1 MERVI
6 CIAIGYLFG
15 LFQSGYLYGK
25 TKNMD
30 IRQHG
35 SGNAGSTN
43 VLRVLG
49 IKAGAMVFLGDFFKA
64 VLALTLVRF
73 LFSDAMMGKDLLAM
87 YAGLGVTL
95 GHNFPFYLGF
105 KGGKGIASMSGIFT
119 AMDIRIA
126 VVCLLI
132 FSATVALTRYV
143 SLGSILISM
152 AFCGMLIFFGSQGCY
167 AVAPEN
173 LTELYV
179 LVTILMCMAI
189 WRHRANIRRL
199 LSGTENKVG
208 SKKKT

>member
-30 IRQHG
+30 IRQYG

-208 SKKKT
+208 SKKKA